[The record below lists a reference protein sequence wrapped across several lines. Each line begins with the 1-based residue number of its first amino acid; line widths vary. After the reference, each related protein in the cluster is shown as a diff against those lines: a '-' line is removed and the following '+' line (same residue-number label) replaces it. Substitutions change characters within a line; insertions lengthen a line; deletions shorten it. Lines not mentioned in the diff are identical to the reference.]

1 MIIKTVKL
9 TNFRIHK
16 QYRLDCR
23 RKTSVIVGEN
33 GCGKTSVLE
42 AIYIALR
49 GKSFRAVDREILRR
63 GAEFYRVEVEYENG
77 KIVVVVFDKVKKQF
91 LVEDKKFGRLSKT
104 EQYPVILFLPEDLHL
119 VSTSPTKRREYFDRS
134 FRQLDFN
141 YNDSL
146 VKYMKILK
154 QRNELLKTGEVRSG
168 DIFSWNMLLAKY
180 GCELNRKRKEL
191 IGVINARVTEKYRV
205 IADNQDEVK
214 ILYKSEVNGVDESGY
229 LQKLEINLDRDKY
242 VGYTNFGI
250 HKDGY
255 DFIFNEVVADG
266 SASRGEVRS
275 MILAL
280 KFIEAELIW
289 DRIGKKPLV
298 LLDDVFSE
306 LDEVRQKCLVKNFK
320 DNQIIITSV
329 EIADFEA
336 IKDRN

>member
-9 TNFRIHK
+9 ANFRIHE
-16 QYRLDCR
+16 QYRLDCKK
-23 RKTSVIVGEN
+23 KTSVIVGEN

-42 AIYIALR
+42 AIYVALR

-77 KIVVVVFDKVKKQF
+77 MVVAVVFDGVKKQF
-91 LVEDKKFGRLSKT
+91 LVEDKKFGRLPKN

-119 VSTSPTKRREYFDRS
+119 VATSPTKKREYFDRS

-146 VKYMKILK
+146 SRYMKILK
-154 QRNELLKTGEVRSG
+154 QRNELLKTGEVGSG
-168 DIFSWNMLLAKY
+168 EVFSWNILLAKY

-191 IGVINARVTEKYRV
+191 IEVINERVTEKYRV
-205 IADNQDEVK
+205 IADNQDEVR
-214 ILYKSEVNGVDESGY
+214 ILYKSEVSGMDENGY
-229 LQKLEINLDRDKY
+229 LRKLEAGLDRDRY
-242 VGYTNFGI
+242 VGYTNFGV
-250 HKDGY
+250 HRDGY
-255 DFIFNEVVADG
+255 DFIFNGVVADG

-289 DRIGKKPLV
+289 ERIGKKPLV

-306 LDEVRQKCLVKNFK
+306 LDEVRQRCLVRNFK
-320 DNQIIITSV
+320 DNQIMITSV
-329 EIADFEA
+329 EMADFEV
-336 IKDRN
+336 

>member
-9 TNFRIHK
+9 ANFRIHE
-16 QYRLDCR
+16 QYRLDCKK
-23 RKTSVIVGEN
+23 KTSVIVGEN

-42 AIYIALR
+42 AIYVALR

-77 KIVVVVFDKVKKQF
+77 MVVAVVFDGVKKQF
-91 LVEDKKFGRLSKT
+91 LVEDKKFGRLPKN

-119 VSTSPTKRREYFDRS
+119 VATSPTKKREYFDRS

-146 VKYMKILK
+146 SRYMKILK
-154 QRNELLKTGEVRSG
+154 QRNELLKTGEVGSG
-168 DIFSWNMLLAKY
+168 EVFSWNILLAKY

-191 IGVINARVTEKYRV
+191 IEVINKRVTGKYRV
-205 IADNQDEVK
+205 IADNQDEVR
-214 ILYKSEVNGVDESGY
+214 ILYKSEVSGMDENGY
-229 LQKLEINLDRDKY
+229 LRKLEAGLDRDRY
-242 VGYTNFGI
+242 VGYTNFGV
-250 HKDGY
+250 HRDGY
-255 DFIFNEVVADG
+255 DFIFNGVVADG

-289 DRIGKKPLV
+289 ERIGKKPLV

-306 LDEVRQKCLVKNFK
+306 LDEVRQRCLVRNFK
-320 DNQIIITSV
+320 DNQIMITSV
-329 EIADFEA
+329 EMADFEV
-336 IKDRN
+336 

>member
-9 TNFRIHK
+9 ANFRIHE
-16 QYRLDCR
+16 QYRLDCKK
-23 RKTSVIVGEN
+23 KTSVIVGEN

-42 AIYIALR
+42 AIYVALR

-77 KIVVVVFDKVKKQF
+77 VVVAVVFDGVKKQF
-91 LVEDKKFGRLSKT
+91 LVEDKKFGRLPKN

-119 VSTSPTKRREYFDRS
+119 VATSPTKKREYFDRS

-146 VKYMKILK
+146 SRYMKILK
-154 QRNELLKTGEVRSG
+154 QRNELLKTGEVGSG
-168 DIFSWNMLLAKY
+168 EVFSWNILLAKY

-191 IGVINARVTEKYRV
+191 IEVINKRVTEKYRV
-205 IADNQDEVK
+205 IADNQDEVR
-214 ILYKSEVNGVDESGY
+214 ILYKSEVSGMDENGY
-229 LQKLEINLDRDKY
+229 LRKLEAGLDRDRY
-242 VGYTNFGI
+242 VGYTNFGV
-250 HKDGY
+250 HRDGY
-255 DFIFNEVVADG
+255 DFIFNGVVADG

-289 DRIGKKPLV
+289 ERIGKKPLV

-306 LDEVRQKCLVKNFK
+306 LDEVRQRCLVRNFK
-320 DNQIIITSV
+320 DNQIMITSV
-329 EIADFEA
+329 EMADFEV
-336 IKDRN
+336 